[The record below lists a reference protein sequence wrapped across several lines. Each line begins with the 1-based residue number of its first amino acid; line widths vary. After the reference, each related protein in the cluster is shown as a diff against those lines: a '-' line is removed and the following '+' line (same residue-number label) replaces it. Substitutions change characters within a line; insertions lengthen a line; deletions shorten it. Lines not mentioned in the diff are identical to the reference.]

1 MNKWSLS
8 HRDAEYFA
16 RTLREQ
22 RRNELREG
30 LRLNWPPAR
39 ARYEEALALLGYTKD
54 QALTGEQ
61 TNAVLDKALEL
72 IEEAVNRQWRDGH
85 TP

>member
-1 MNKWSLS
+1 MSKWSLS
-8 HRDAEYFA
+8 RGDAEYFA

-39 ARYEEALALLGYTKD
+39 AHYEEALALLGYPKEET
-54 QALTGEQ
+54 LTEEQ
-61 TNAVLDKALEL
+61 KNAVLDKALEL
-72 IEEAVNRQWRDGH
+72 SDASVNRQR
-85 TP
+85 

>member
-1 MNKWSLS
+1 MSGWSPS
-8 HRDAEYFA
+8 NRNAEYFV

-39 ARYEEALALLGYTKD
+39 SRYEEALALLGYTKD
-54 QALTGEQ
+54 QALTEDQ

-72 IEEAVNRQWRDGH
+72 SAEAVNRQ
-85 TP
+85 

>member
-1 MNKWSLS
+1 MSKWSLS

-30 LRLNWPPAR
+30 LRLNWPTAH
-39 ARYEEALALLGYTKD
+39 ARYEEALAHLGYTRD
-54 QALTGEQ
+54 QALTEEQ
-61 TNAVLDKALEL
+61 TDAVLDKALITE
-72 IEEAVNRQWRDGH
+72 
-85 TP
+85 